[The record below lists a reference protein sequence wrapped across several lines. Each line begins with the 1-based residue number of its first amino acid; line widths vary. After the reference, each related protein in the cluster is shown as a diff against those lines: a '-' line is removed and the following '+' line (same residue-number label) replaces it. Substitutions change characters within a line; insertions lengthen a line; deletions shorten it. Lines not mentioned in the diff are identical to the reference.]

1 MEVFSVTELYIKKP
15 IGVFPKSAF
24 KSISKTLPS
33 FSELENL
40 CKIEILICHFH
51 YFYFWFESIFGN
63 SDFIVK

>member
-1 MEVFSVTELYIKKP
+1 MEVFSVTELYIRKP

-40 CKIEILICHFH
+40 CKIEI
-51 YFYFWFESIFGN
+51 
-63 SDFIVK
+63 